1 MLAPDLAGTG
11 GEMNIKQEEHQKK
24 FDLLLNLFDLI
35 EKNIDLSIKL
45 ARSSLN
51 FDYLPAVRAEKSVSI
66 VGIVPE
72 EDKHVFIGA
81 ELAEELGSFGTRFSE
96 IFERINT
103 VVSDKGATISDVDKL
118 VFTFYFERSLQ
129 FMKFLTRF
137 DKFRLQSNEGLLSAN
152 ELTEYIAGVLEV
164 DGLDSGFSRTNGAGN
179 SGVNGSK

>member
-1 MLAPDLAGTG
+1 
-11 GEMNIKQEEHQKK
+11 MNDGYLLDSNIFIQSHRFEYRFSFCSGFWELLQILHQREIVFSIRAVKNE
-24 FDLLLNLFDLI
+24 LL
-35 EKNIDLSIKL
+35 KNNDALSAWI
-45 ARSSLN
+45 RQ
-51 FDYLPAVRAEKSVSI
+51 LPE
-66 VGIVPE
+66 
-72 EDKHVFIGA
+72 
-81 ELAEELGSFGTRFSE
+81 SFFCDERGFSE

-152 ELTEYIAGVLEV
+152 ELAEYITCVLEV
-164 DGLDSGFSRTNGAGN
+164 DGLDSGFCRADGAGN

>member
-11 GEMNIKQEEHQKK
+11 GEMSVEQEEEQKK
-24 FDLLLNLFDLI
+24 FNLLLNLFDLI

-51 FDYLPAVRAEKSVSI
+51 FDYLPAVRTEKSVSI

-72 EDKHVFIGA
+72 KDKHVFIGA
-81 ELAEELGSFGTRFSE
+81 ELAEELGSFGAGFSE
-96 IFERINT
+96 IFERINA

-137 DKFRLQSNEGLLSAN
+137 DKFRLQSNEGLLSAD
-152 ELTEYIAGVLEV
+152 ELAEYITGVLEV
-164 DGLDSGFSRTNGAGN
+164 DGLDSGFGRADGAGN